1 MHYDVANEC
10 TILSDEEK
18 ITFPE
23 VIHRLMK
30 AGIELYY
37 ADLLHSSKTYYAG
50 NTAHAVAC
58 LKKHGKVAD
67 SFNSEGVV
75 RAIKQIQSG
84 EIKYQEFI
92 RKIMDS
98 GVVCYMVF
106 VKGRKAIYF
115 GRNGEQHIEEFPK

>member
-1 MHYDVANEC
+1 MDYDVANEC
-10 TILSDEEK
+10 TTLSDQEK

-23 VIHRLMK
+23 VVRRLMD

-37 ADLLHSSKTYYAG
+37 ADLLHGSKTYYAG
-50 NTAHAVAC
+50 NRAHQIDC
-58 LKKHGKVAD
+58 LKKYEKAAD
-67 SFNSEGVV
+67 SFNQLALI

-92 RKIMDS
+92 RKIMDA
-98 GVVCYMVF
+98 GVICYLVF

-115 GRNGEQHIEEFPK
+115 GRNGEQHIEEFLK